1 MGDAT
6 LKKYNTFFY
15 YFISFLVILTIALF
29 VINLFSEIDEKQKEE
44 EKILEEKEEKF
55 TIEYK
60 ANETIRVKFSKTGEI
75 VAMDM
80 NDYLRGVVPSEMSPS
95 YEIEALK
102 AQALV
107 ARTYTYKKIN
117 SGAEGEGAD
126 MCDNFAHCQ
135 AFYTKEK
142 LFEIWRKKGYDEK
155 TIFEFWDKV
164 NEAVVS
170 TQNEIITY
178 NGECIKAFFHASSP
192 QKTED
197 ISQIWGGETL
207 DYLKSVENCED
218 EDYVNRTS
226 RVEISF
232 EDFLNKLKENNT
244 SFNNVSIESIKDTK
258 ICDYTIS
265 GRVKNIDVSGI
276 KINAEKLRT
285 MYGLK
290 STNFTL
296 EFIDDKIIFNVIGYG
311 HGVGLSQVGANYYA
325 KNGMKYDEIVKHY
338 YTGVEIQ
345 KLT

>member
-1 MGDAT
+1 MC
-6 LKKYNTFFY
+6 
-15 YFISFLVILTIALF
+15 FLIIITIALF
-29 VINLFSEIDEKQKEE
+29 IINLLSEIGNNKKEE
-44 EKILEEKEEKF
+44 EKVLEQKEEKH

-60 ANETIRVKFSKTGEI
+60 ANETIRIKFSKTGEI

-107 ARTYTYKKIN
+107 ARTYTYKKI
-117 SGAEGEGAD
+117 SGGGEGQGAD

-142 LFEIWRKKGYDEK
+142 LFEIWSRKGYDEK

-164 NEAVVS
+164 NEAIVS

-207 DYLKSVENCED
+207 PYLKSVENIED
-218 EDYVNRTS
+218 EGYVNRTS
-226 RVEISF
+226 KVEISF
-232 EDFLNKLKENNT
+232 EDFLNKLKENNKE
-244 SFNNVSIESIKDTK
+244 FNEVTNENIKDTK
-258 ICDYTIS
+258 ISDYTIS
-265 GRVKNIDVSGI
+265 GRVKNIEVSGI
-276 KINAEKLRT
+276 KVNAEKLRT

-290 STNFTL
+290 STNFTI
-296 EFIDDKIIFNVIGYG
+296 EIIDNKIIFNVIGYG

-325 KNGMKYDEIVKHY
+325 KSGMKYDEIIKHY
-338 YTGVEIQ
+338 YTGVEIK
-345 KLT
+345 KLN